1 MRNLSAFLLA
11 LAAATPAAAEDLVF
25 TLVNNSS
32 VGIVE
37 MYVSP
42 VDEESWGENILTVDV
57 VPSGAQ
63 GDVTIAD
70 GLDVCD
76 YDLRFVAD
84 NGASA
89 EKTQNL
95 CDMST
100 FTVND

>member
-1 MRNLSAFLLA
+1 MRLLSAAFVA
-11 LAAATPAAAEDLVF
+11 LAATTPAMAEDLVF
-25 TLVNNSS
+25 TLINDSS

-42 VDEESWGENILTVDV
+42 VGEDSWGENILTVDV
-57 VPSGAQ
+57 VPPGMQ

-84 NGASA
+84 TGVAA
-89 EKTQNL
+89 EKTQ
-95 CDMST
+95 
-100 FTVND
+100 